1 MFDHDKF
8 GPLVDATP
16 ARENLA
22 PMATMGVSASQI
34 HQLTGVSPQL
44 VAEIIAGRA
53 TARQHHVETL
63 AGLSMQTV
71 IDTDPLVHIGDV
83 RDRIN
88 HSSRAGW
95 SHAYIAEQAGL
106 PRSQVSTLAVG
117 TTRRSR
123 LSILEPLR
131 EVLDVLEATGPRAE
145 ATMRAGGFT
154 DATPAREHV
163 KKLLDYGIRVC
174 DIATVS
180 GVSYPVVR
188 DVANGRYRTVKH
200 INAEAI
206 LGTSISAIARRDPM
220 VSLGKISSQVRR
232 LNLQGWS
239 QEYLAREIGIHQTTL
254 SSWQTGRSQPA
265 RLSTVR
271 RFQALYAQLD
281 GTPGPHAMSAHIVEA
296 KRPAMLRKRQER
308 AAERQRTKTDQGR
321 GAAA

>member
-1 MFDHDKF
+1 MFDHEKY

-16 ARENLA
+16 ARENIA
-22 PMATMGVSASQI
+22 PMAAMGVSSSQI
-34 HQLTGVSPQL
+34 HQLTGVSPHL
-44 VAEIIAGRA
+44 VAQVIAGRE

-63 AGLSMQTV
+63 AGLSMETV
-71 IDTDPLVHIGDV
+71 IAADPLVHIGDV
-83 RDRIN
+83 RERIN
-88 HSSRAGW
+88 HASRAGW
-95 SHAYIAEQAGL
+95 SHEYIAEQAGL

-131 EVLDVLEATGPRAE
+131 EVLDVVEAAGPRAE

-154 DATPAREHV
+154 DATPVREHV

-174 DIATVS
+174 DIAAVS

-188 DVANGRYRTVKH
+188 DVAAGRYRTVKH

-220 VSLGKISSQVRR
+220 VRLGSITSQVRR

-239 QEYLAREIGIHQTTL
+239 QEWLAKQIGIHQTTL
-254 SSWQTGRSQPA
+254 SSWQTGRSQTA
-265 RLSTVR
+265 RLSAVR

-281 GTPGPHAMSAHIVEA
+281 GSTGPHAMSAHIVEA

-308 AAERQRTKTDQGR
+308 AAERQRNNQGR
-321 GAAA
+321 GVAA

>member
-22 PMATMGVSASQI
+22 PMAAIGVGSSQI

-44 VAEIIAGRA
+44 VGEIIAGRE

-63 AGLSMQTV
+63 AGLSMETV
-71 IDTDPLVHIGDV
+71 IASDPLVHIGDV

-88 HSSRAGW
+88 HASRVGW

-117 TTRRSR
+117 TTSRSR

-131 EVLDVLEATGPRAE
+131 EVLDVVEAAGPRAE
-145 ATMRAGGFT
+145 ATVRAGGFT
-154 DATPAREHV
+154 DATPVREHV

-174 DIATVS
+174 DIAKTA
-180 GVSYPVVR
+180 GVAHAVVR
-188 DVANGRYRTVKH
+188 DLVAGRFRTIKH
-200 INAEAI
+200 VNAEAI
-206 LGTSISAIARRDPM
+206 LGTSLSAIARRDPM
-220 VSLGKISSQVRR
+220 VGLGKISSQVRR

-254 SSWQTGRSQPA
+254 SSWQTGRSQTA
-265 RLSTVR
+265 RLQTVR
-271 RFQALYAQLD
+271 KFQALYAQLD

-308 AAERQRTKTDQGR
+308 ATERQRRKQGE
-321 GAAA
+321 AA

>member
-1 MFDHDKF
+1 MFDHERF

-22 PMATMGVSASQI
+22 PMAAIGVSASQI

-44 VAEIIAGRA
+44 VAEIIAGRE

-71 IDTDPLVHIGDV
+71 IDADPLVHIGDV

-88 HSSRAGW
+88 NASRAGW
-95 SHAYIAEQAGL
+95 SHAYVAEQTGL

-131 EVLDVLEATGPRAE
+131 EVLDTLEAAGQKVDKTL
-145 ATMRAGGFT
+145 RAGGFT

-174 DIATVS
+174 DIAKTA
-180 GVSYPVVR
+180 GVAHAVVR
-188 DVANGRYRTVKH
+188 DLADGRFQTIKQV
-200 INAEAI
+200 NAEAI

-220 VSLGKISSQVRR
+220 VGLGKISSQVRR

-254 SSWQTGRSQPA
+254 SSWQTGRSQTA

-281 GTPGPHAMSAHIVEA
+281 GSAGPHAMSAHIVEA

-308 AAERQRTKTDQGR
+308 SAERQRNNRGR

>member
-22 PMATMGVSASQI
+22 PMAAMGVSASFI
-34 HQLTGVSPQL
+34 YQLTGVSNQL
-44 VAEIIAGRA
+44 VARIMAGRE
-53 TARQHHVETL
+53 TAQQHHVETL
-63 AGLSMQTV
+63 ANLSMQTV
-71 IDTDPLVHIGDV
+71 IDADPLVHIGDV

-88 HSSRAGW
+88 NASRAGW

-131 EVLDVLEATGPRAE
+131 EVLDALEAAGQKVDKTL
-145 ATMRAGGFT
+145 RAGGFT
-154 DATPAREHV
+154 DAAPAREHV
-163 KKLLDYGIRVC
+163 KQLLDYGIRVC
-174 DIATVS
+174 DIAKTA
-180 GVSYPVVR
+180 GVAHAVVR
-188 DVANGRYRTVKH
+188 DLADGRFQTIKQV
-200 INAEAI
+200 NAEAI

-254 SSWQTGRSQPA
+254 SSWQTGRSQTA
-265 RLSTVR
+265 RLSAVR
-271 RFQALYAQLD
+271 RFQALYAHLE
-281 GTPGPHAMSAHIVEA
+281 GTPGPNPMSAHIVEA

-308 AAERQRTKTDQGR
+308 AAERQRNNQGR

>member
-1 MFDHDKF
+1 MFLHEKY

-22 PMATMGVSASQI
+22 PMVAMGVSASFI
-34 HQLTGVSPQL
+34 YQLTGVSNQL
-44 VAEIIAGRA
+44 VARIMAGRA

-71 IDTDPLVHIGDV
+71 IDADPLVHIGDV

-254 SSWQTGRSQPA
+254 SSWQTGRSQTA